1 MKVYCVDD
9 NPLHRKKSKELV
21 ERACDVKNVKNCEI
35 IECVNGREFLDSA
48 NGTSPALVML
58 DINMPELDGL
68 STLVKLRKL
77 NKLTKIIMVSSESAD
92 AVLRFKSKE
101 RSAITDEKKLELL
114 NKVVERI
121 RANKEEEGK
130 INSVLEACGNLGLDP
145 VAIARHLGADEYI
158 AKPYNVNDA
167 SHIVSNLISAAS
179 LFH

>member
-21 ERACDVKNVKNCEI
+21 EHACKTKNVKNCEI
-35 IECVNGREFLDSA
+35 IECVNGREFLEKS

-68 STLVKLRKL
+68 STLVKLRKM
-77 NKLTKIIMVSSESAD
+77 NRITKIIMVSSESAE

-101 RSAITDEKKLELL
+101 RVEISDQKKLELL
-114 NKVVERI
+114 HKVIDRVQS
-121 RANKEEEGK
+121 NKEEEGK
-130 INSVLEACGNLGLDP
+130 INSVLEACGNLNLDP
-145 VAIARHLGADEYI
+145 VVIARHLGADEYI
-158 AKPYNVNDA
+158 AKPYNIDDA
-167 SHIVSNLISAAS
+167 SSIVSNLISAAS

>member
-21 ERACDVKNVKNCEI
+21 EHACNIKNVKNCEI
-35 IECVNGREFLDSA
+35 IECVNGRDFLDRA
-48 NGTSPALVML
+48 KGTSPALVML

-68 STLVKLRKL
+68 STLVKIRKQ
-77 NKLTKIIMVSSESAD
+77 NKLTKIVMVSSESAD

-101 RSAITDEKKLELL
+101 REAISDQKKLDLL
-114 NKVVERI
+114 NKVVDRI
-121 RANKEEEGK
+121 RSNNEEEGK
-130 INSVLEACGNLGLDP
+130 INSVLEACGNLNLDP
-145 VAIARHLGADEYI
+145 VVIARHLGANEYI
-158 AKPYNVNDA
+158 AKPYNIDEA